1 MIQIT
6 GCCLYTGANTSSSAC
21 IANAFTYNPASQSA
35 TLQAGDVTPFT
46 WPVSLS
52 TPGFNSEGVCSYN
65 MTVNF
70 QVPPAWRT
78 CQSSP
83 SS

>member
-1 MIQIT
+1 MVQTT

-21 IANAFTYNPASQSA
+21 NASAITYSPASQSA
-35 TLQAGDVTPFT
+35 TINSGQATPFT
-46 WPVSLS
+46 WPVSLR

-70 QVPPAWRT
+70 QVGP
-78 CQSSP
+78 
-83 SS
+83 